1 MSLSCREALD
11 ALPGYA
17 AETLDSEIRQS
28 LRDHVATCGDCREV
42 AVHTDPGMLFNGSAP
57 ISPTTDEEVAQ
68 ILAGVR
74 AGIAWRQAERKLS
87 GNTRLR
93 RGTPPSPRARRR
105 GVAAAAAAAV
115 VALALLVPASTP
127 RRGPRAVSNLS
138 APRVPAQGLGQA
150 QAQAQ
155 AETQAQAQAQASGP
169 VVPAARPASLEVP
182 ASKFPADA
190 TIYDLSKGVGEPRV
204 VWIVDRS
211 LDI

>member
-1 MSLSCREALD
+1 MSLSCREALA

-17 AETLDSEIRQS
+17 AETLDRELRQS
-28 LRDHVATCGDCREV
+28 LRDHVATCGDCRDV
-42 AVHTDPGMLFNGSAP
+42 AVHTDPGILFSGSAP
-57 ISPTTDEEVAQ
+57 ISPPTDEEVAQ

-74 AGIAWRQAERKLS
+74 AGIAWRQAERKLT
-87 GNTRLR
+87 GDTHLR

-105 GVAAAAAAAV
+105 RGAAAAAAAV

-127 RRGPRAVSNLS
+127 RRGPRAVSNLD
-138 APRVPAQGLGQA
+138 APRVPAQAQAQSQA
-150 QAQAQ
+150 QA
-155 AETQAQAQAQASGP
+155 TGP
-169 VVPAARPASLEVP
+169 VVPAARPASPEVP

>member
-1 MSLSCREALD
+1 MSLSCREALA

-17 AETLDSEIRQS
+17 SETLDFELRQS

-42 AVHTDPGMLFNGSAP
+42 AVHTDPGMLFNGSAR

-105 GVAAAAAAAV
+105 RGAAAAAAAV
-115 VALALLVPASTP
+115 VALALLVPASSP
-127 RRGPRAVSNLS
+127 RRGPRAVSNLA
-138 APRVPAQGLGQA
+138 APHVPA

-155 AETQAQAQAQASGP
+155 TEAASGP
-169 VVPAARPASLEVP
+169 VVPAARPASPEVP

>member
-1 MSLSCREALD
+1 MSLSCREALA

-17 AETLDSEIRQS
+17 AETLDRELRQS

-42 AVHTDPGMLFNGSAP
+42 AVHTDPGMLFTGSAR

-74 AGIAWRQAERKLS
+74 AGIAWRQAERKLTGDS
-87 GNTRLR
+87 RLR

-105 GVAAAAAAAV
+105 RGAAAAAAAV
-115 VALALLVPASTP
+115 VALALLVPASTS
-127 RRGPRAVSNLS
+127 RRGPRAVSNFA
-138 APRVPAQGLGQA
+138 APRVEAQ
-150 QAQAQ
+150 
-155 AETQAQAQAQASGP
+155 TQAQAQAKASGP
-169 VVPAARPASLEVP
+169 VVPAARPASPEVP

>member
-1 MSLSCREALD
+1 MSLSCREALA

-17 AETLDSEIRQS
+17 AETLDRGLRQS
-28 LRDHVATCGDCREV
+28 LRDHVAACGDCREV
-42 AVHTDPGMLFNGSAP
+42 AVHTDPGMLFNGSAR
-57 ISPTTDEEVAQ
+57 ISPTTDEDVAQ

-74 AGIAWRQAERKLS
+74 AGIAWRQAERKLA
-87 GNTRLR
+87 GDTRLR

-105 GVAAAAAAAV
+105 RGAAAAAAAV

-127 RRGPRAVSNLS
+127 RRATRAVSNPAAS
-138 APRVPAQGLGQA
+138 RVQA

-155 AETQAQAQAQASGP
+155 AQAHAQAQAQASGP
-169 VVPAARPASLEVP
+169 VVPAARPASPEVP

>member
-1 MSLSCREALD
+1 MSISCREALA

-17 AETLDSEIRQS
+17 AETLDRGLRQS
-28 LRDHVATCGDCREV
+28 LRDHVAACGDCREV
-42 AVHTDPGMLFNGSAP
+42 AVHRDPGLLFAGSART
-57 ISPTTDEEVAQ
+57 SPTTDEDVAQ

-74 AGIAWRQAERKLS
+74 AGIAWRQAERKLT
-87 GNTRLR
+87 GDR
-93 RGTPPSPRARRR
+93 PARRR
-105 GVAAAAAAAV
+105 RGAAAAAAAV

-127 RRGPRAVSNLS
+127 RRGPHAVSNLA
-138 APRVPAQGLGQA
+138 APRVQA
-150 QAQAQ
+150 Q
-155 AETQAQAQAQASGP
+155 EQAQAQASVP
-169 VVPAARPASLEVP
+169 VVPAARPASPEVP

>member
-1 MSLSCREALD
+1 
-11 ALPGYA
+11 
-17 AETLDSEIRQS
+17 
-28 LRDHVATCGDCREV
+28 VATCGDCREV
-42 AVHTDPGMLFNGSAP
+42 AVHTDPGMLFNGSAR

-74 AGIAWRQAERKLS
+74 AGIAWRQAERKLT
-87 GNTRLR
+87 GDTRLR

-105 GVAAAAAAAV
+105 RGAAAAAAAV

-127 RRGPRAVSNLS
+127 RRGPRAVSNLA
-138 APRVPAQGLGQA
+138 APRVSA
-150 QAQAQ
+150 QAQT
-155 AETQAQAQAQASGP
+155 EAQASGP
-169 VVPAARPASLEVP
+169 VVPAARPASPEVP

>member
-1 MSLSCREALD
+1 MSLSCREALA

-17 AETLDSEIRQS
+17 AETLDRELRQS

-42 AVHTDPGMLFNGSAP
+42 AVHTDPGILFSGSAP
-57 ISPTTDEEVAQ
+57 ISPPTDEEVAQ

-74 AGIAWRQAERKLS
+74 AGIAWRQAERKLT
-87 GNTRLR
+87 GDR
-93 RGTPPSPRARRR
+93 PARRR
-105 GVAAAAAAAV
+105 RGAAAAAAAV

-127 RRGPRAVSNLS
+127 RRGPRAVSNLD
-138 APRVPAQGLGQA
+138 APRVPAQAQAQSQA
-150 QAQAQ
+150 QA
-155 AETQAQAQAQASGP
+155 TGP
-169 VVPAARPASLEVP
+169 VVPAARPASPEVP

>member
-1 MSLSCREALD
+1 MSLSCREALA

-17 AETLDSEIRQS
+17 AETLDRGLRQS
-28 LRDHVATCGDCREV
+28 LRDHVAACGDCREV
-42 AVHTDPGMLFNGSAP
+42 AVHADPGLLFTGSAR

-74 AGIAWRQAERKLS
+74 AGIAWRQAERKLT
-87 GNTRLR
+87 GDR
-93 RGTPPSPRARRR
+93 PARRR
-105 GVAAAAAAAV
+105 RGAAAAAAAV
-115 VALALLVPASTP
+115 VALALLVPASTS
-127 RRGPRAVSNLS
+127 RRAQPRAVSNLA
-138 APRVPAQGLGQA
+138 APRVPAQA

-155 AETQAQAQAQASGP
+155 AQTLGP
-169 VVPAARPASLEVP
+169 VVPAARPASPEVP

-190 TIYDLSKGVGEPRV
+190 TIYDLSQGVGQPRV